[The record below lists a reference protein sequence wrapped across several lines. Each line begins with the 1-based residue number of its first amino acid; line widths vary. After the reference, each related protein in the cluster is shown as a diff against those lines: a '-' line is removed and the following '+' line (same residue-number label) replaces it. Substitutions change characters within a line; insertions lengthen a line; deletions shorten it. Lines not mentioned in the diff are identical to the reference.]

1 MVCFATVLDK
11 SLGKQTS
18 IVCLII
24 QRADG
29 KVLIGKHENGPFKN
43 KWGIA
48 SLGAEQDR
56 RPQDC
61 AAKLAEVSC
70 LGMLGRASFLVSKCA
85 RKGRTLDGIAVYS
98 LHTELSDLDALLSS
112 SSAYI
117 LRCFPKNGCPLGI
130 VAWKK
135 CKWIDCDEPHPSLDK
150 FTQSALSFIA
160 LTRSHTAL

>member
-1 MVCFATVLDK
+1 MVCFNPKDK
-11 SLGKQTS
+11 SLVKQTS

-24 QRADG
+24 QRLDG

-61 AAKLAEVSC
+61 AAKLAEVSS
-70 LGMLGRASFLVSKCA
+70 LGMLGRASFLVSRCK
-85 RKGRTLDGIAVYS
+85 RKGKTMDGITVYS
-98 LHTELSDLDALLSS
+98 LLTELCELDALLSA

-117 LRCFPKNGCPLGI
+117 TRCFPKNGCPLGI

-135 CKWIDCDEPHPSLDK
+135 CKWIDCDEPHPNLDT
-150 FTQSALSFIA
+150 FTRSALSFIA
-160 LTRSHTAL
+160 LTHSHTAL